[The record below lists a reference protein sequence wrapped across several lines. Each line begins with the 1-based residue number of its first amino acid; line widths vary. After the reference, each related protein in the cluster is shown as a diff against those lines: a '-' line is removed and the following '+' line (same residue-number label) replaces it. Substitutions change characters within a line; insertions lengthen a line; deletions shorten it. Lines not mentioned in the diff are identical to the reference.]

1 MAFNSLS
8 ILSRTITHLE
18 SKIDLLSQLLQLPF
32 DMKPYFFHQI
42 LVTLIFSVTVLLSLL
57 LGVAHGADPSEVPAE
72 PSAILD
78 QNLNAEER
86 EDLLARLSDE
96 QVRSIVWQLIRA
108 EKEQQSPAD
117 SAVQELATITNR
129 FRAGLLKE
137 LKQTPNIARIP
148 SVMAT
153 AMVPPGRNKGDIWL
167 VVAYLGGILLAGW
180 AAQHLFKRLS
190 VRIPETLAMVGGNNF
205 PQRLG
210 RRLLLLIYDLFIPV
224 VFVLGA
230 YIAFLLVYGGHAPN
244 RLLMMGL
251 LAGILLAWLLKQLVN
266 LIFSPHRSNSRLTP
280 LNDADSQLLS
290 SRVSWI
296 FIGGSFLYFF
306 QNYLG
311 AISSPFEGP
320 ALVQSVSLVG
330 GITLIAI
337 IIAVMWLIRR
347 PVSIMLLA
355 GRPPGR
361 VRKLLTAI
369 WPIIGTTIVL
379 LLFVFALFSAIGL
392 EEKGVLTSV
401 LKTLLLLLMVLPLI
415 LGAMG
420 PLIRE
425 WGVSDSELENLQPSQ
440 RGARGGIVQAARA
453 VVLLLA
459 LMALGQIWHIDIV
472 ELTASRL
479 GERVAGMGAQILV
492 TVAIAY
498 ILWAATKRW
507 ISSGQVDEAEEGD
520 AHASSD
526 PGGQGLSRAATVLP
540 LLRGFLFVTIFV
552 VAVMAILASLG
563 INIGPLI
570 AAASVIGLA
579 IGFGAQTLVADII
592 SGVFFLI
599 DDAFRKGEYIDV
611 AGNTGTVEQISIRS
625 MQLRHHNGPVHTIPY
640 STISTLTNFSRDW
653 VIMKFELRVHFEQD
667 VEKVRKLIKKVGKEL
682 LDDPEHGPQFLDG
695 LKSQGVNRMDDS
707 AFVIRCKFSAKP
719 GNQWALRRVAY
730 AKIQE
735 AFADAGIQFAPKR
748 VVVEAVTSKL
758 AVAGAAVE
766 ASESENNAN
775 EQDSR

>member
-1 MAFNSLS
+1 MK
-8 ILSRTITHLE
+8 TH
-18 SKIDLLSQLLQLPF
+18 F
-32 DMKPYFFHQI
+32 YHQVS
-42 LVTLIFSVTVLLSLL
+42 VTLVISATVLLSLL
-57 LGVAHGADPSEVPAE
+57 LGVAHAAATSEIPP

-78 QNLNAEER
+78 QNLSTEER

-96 QVRSIVWQLIRA
+96 QVRSIVWQLIRT
-108 EKEQQSPAD
+108 EKEQQTPAD
-117 SAVQELATITNR
+117 SAIQELTIITNR
-129 FRAGLLKE
+129 FRVGLLKE
-137 LKQTPNIARIP
+137 LKETPNIARIP

-153 AMVPPGRNKGDIWL
+153 AMVPPGRDKGDIWL
-167 VVAYLGGILLAGW
+167 VFAYLGGILLVGW
-180 AAQHLFKRLS
+180 AAQYLFKRLS
-190 VRIPETLAMVGGNNF
+190 ARIPETLAMVGGNNF

-210 RRLLLLIYDLFIPV
+210 RRLLLLIYDLFIPI
-224 VFVLGA
+224 VFVFSA

-251 LAGILLAWLLKQLVN
+251 LAAILLAWLLNQLVN
-266 LIFSPHRSNSRLTP
+266 FIFSPHRSSSRLTS

-320 ALVQSVSLVG
+320 ELVQSVSLVG
-330 GITLIAI
+330 GIILIGM

-355 GRPPGR
+355 GRPPGG

-392 EEKGVLTSV
+392 EEKGALTSV

-425 WGVSDSELENLQPSQ
+425 WGVSDSDLENLQTSR

-459 LMALGQIWHIDIV
+459 LMALGQIWHIDIM

-507 ISSGQVDEAEEGD
+507 ISSGQVDETADETEEGD
-520 AHASSD
+520 AHAGSD

-611 AGNTGTVEQISIRS
+611 GGSTGTVEQISIRS
-625 MQLRHHNGPVHTIPY
+625 MQLRHHNGPIHTIPY

-667 VEKVRKLIKKVGKEL
+667 VEKVRKLIKKVGQEL
-682 LDDPEHGPQFLDG
+682 LEDPEHGPQFLDG

-748 VVVEAVTSKL
+748 VVVETVTSKL

-766 ASESENNAN
+766 ALDSEDNAN
-775 EQDSR
+775 EQDRG

>member
-1 MAFNSLS
+1 
-8 ILSRTITHLE
+8 
-18 SKIDLLSQLLQLPF
+18 
-32 DMKPYFFHQI
+32 
-42 LVTLIFSVTVLLSLL
+42 
-57 LGVAHGADPSEVPAE
+57 
-72 PSAILD
+72 
-78 QNLNAEER
+78 
-86 EDLLARLSDE
+86 
-96 QVRSIVWQLIRA
+96 
-108 EKEQQSPAD
+108 
-117 SAVQELATITNR
+117 
-129 FRAGLLKE
+129 
-137 LKQTPNIARIP
+137 
-148 SVMAT
+148 
-153 AMVPPGRNKGDIWL
+153 
-167 VVAYLGGILLAGW
+167 
-180 AAQHLFKRLS
+180 
-190 VRIPETLAMVGGNNF
+190 
-205 PQRLG
+205 
-210 RRLLLLIYDLFIPV
+210 LLLLIYDLFIPI

-251 LAGILLAWLLKQLVN
+251 LAGILLAWLLNQLVN
-266 LIFSPHRSNSRLTP
+266 FIFSPHRSSSRLTS
-280 LNDADSQLLS
+280 LNDADSQILS

-320 ALVQSVSLVG
+320 ELVQSVSLVG
-330 GITLIAI
+330 GIILIGM

-355 GRPPGR
+355 GRPPGG

-392 EEKGVLTSV
+392 EEKGALISV

-425 WGVSDSELENLQPSQ
+425 WGVSDSELENLQTSR

-459 LMALGQIWHIDIV
+459 LMALGQFWHIDIM

-507 ISSGQVDEAEEGD
+507 ISSGQVDETADETEEGD
-520 AHASSD
+520 AHAGSD
-526 PGGQGLSRAATVLP
+526 HGGQGLSRAATVLP

-611 AGNTGTVEQISIRS
+611 GGSTGTVEQISIRS
-625 MQLRHHNGPVHTIPY
+625 MQLRHHNGPIHTIPY

-667 VEKVRKLIKKVGKEL
+667 VEKVRKLIKKVGQEL
-682 LDDPEHGPQFLDG
+682 LEDPEHGPQFLDG

-748 VVVEAVTSKL
+748 VLVEAVTSKL
-758 AVAGAAVE
+758 AATGAAAVE
-766 ASESENNAN
+766 ALDSEDNAN
-775 EQDSR
+775 EQDRG

>member
-1 MAFNSLS
+1 
-8 ILSRTITHLE
+8 
-18 SKIDLLSQLLQLPF
+18 
-32 DMKPYFFHQI
+32 MKPYFFHQI

-78 QNLNAEER
+78 QNLSTEER

-96 QVRSIVWQLIRA
+96 QVRSIVWQLIRT
-108 EKEQQSPAD
+108 EKEQQTPAD
-117 SAVQELATITNR
+117 SAVQELTIITNR
-129 FRAGLLKE
+129 FRVGLLKE

-148 SVMAT
+148 SVVAT
-153 AMVPPGRNKGDIWL
+153 AMVPPGRDKKDIWL
-167 VVAYLGGILLAGW
+167 VFAYLGGILLVGW

-190 VRIPETLAMVGGNNF
+190 ARIPETLAMVGGNNF

-210 RRLLLLIYDLFIPV
+210 RRLLLLIYDLFIPI

-251 LAGILLAWLLKQLVN
+251 LAGILLAWLLNQLVN
-266 LIFSPHRSNSRLTP
+266 FIFSPHRSSSRLTS

-320 ALVQSVSLVG
+320 ELVQSVSLVG
-330 GITLIAI
+330 GIILIGM

-355 GRPPGR
+355 GRPPGG

-392 EEKGVLTSV
+392 EEKGALISV

-425 WGVSDSELENLQPSQ
+425 WGVSDSELENLQTSR

-507 ISSGQVDEAEEGD
+507 ISSGQVDETADEAEEGD
-520 AHASSD
+520 AHAGSD

-611 AGNTGTVEQISIRS
+611 GGSTGTVEQISIRS
-625 MQLRHHNGPVHTIPY
+625 MQLRHHNGPIHTIPY

-735 AFADAGIQFAPKR
+735 AFAGAGIQFAPKR

-766 ASESENNAN
+766 ALDSEDNAN
-775 EQDSR
+775 EQDRG

>member
-1 MAFNSLS
+1 MK
-8 ILSRTITHLE
+8 TH
-18 SKIDLLSQLLQLPF
+18 
-32 DMKPYFFHQI
+32 FFHQI
-42 LVTLIFSVTVLLSLL
+42 SAMLVISATVLLSLL
-57 LGVAHGADPSEVPAE
+57 LGVAHAAGTSEIPP

-78 QNLNAEER
+78 QNLSTEER

-96 QVRSIVWQLIRA
+96 QVRSIVWQLIRT
-108 EKEQQSPAD
+108 EKEQQTPAD
-117 SAVQELATITNR
+117 SAVQELTIITNR
-129 FRAGLLKE
+129 FRVGLLKE

-153 AMVPPGRNKGDIWL
+153 AMVPPGRDKKDIWL
-167 VVAYLGGILLAGW
+167 VFAYLGGILLVGW

-190 VRIPETLAMVGGNNF
+190 ARIPETLAMVGGNNF

-210 RRLLLLIYDLFIPV
+210 RRLLLLIYDLFIPI

-251 LAGILLAWLLKQLVN
+251 LAGILLAWLLNQLVN
-266 LIFSPHRSNSRLTP
+266 FIFSPHRSSSRLTS
-280 LNDADSQLLS
+280 LNDADSQILS

-320 ALVQSVSLVG
+320 ELVQSVSLVG
-330 GITLIAI
+330 GIILIGM

-355 GRPPGR
+355 GRPPGG

-392 EEKGVLTSV
+392 EEKGALISV

-425 WGVSDSELENLQPSQ
+425 WGVSDSELENLQTSR

-459 LMALGQIWHIDIV
+459 LMALGQIWHIDIM

-507 ISSGQVDEAEEGD
+507 ISSGQVDETADETEEGD
-520 AHASSD
+520 AHAGSD

-611 AGNTGTVEQISIRS
+611 GGSTGTVEQISIRS
-625 MQLRHHNGPVHTIPY
+625 MQLRHHNGPIHTIPY

-766 ASESENNAN
+766 ALDSEDNAN
-775 EQDSR
+775 EQDRG

>member
-1 MAFNSLS
+1 
-8 ILSRTITHLE
+8 
-18 SKIDLLSQLLQLPF
+18 
-32 DMKPYFFHQI
+32 MKPYFLHQ
-42 LVTLIFSVTVLLSLL
+42 TLITQIISATVLLTLL
-57 LGVAHGADPSEVPAE
+57 LGVVHAADTNEIPP

-78 QNLNAEER
+78 QNLSAAER
-86 EDLLARLSDE
+86 GDLLARLTDE
-96 QVRSIVWQLIRA
+96 QVRSIVWKLIRT
-108 EKEQQSPAD
+108 EKEQQTPTD

-129 FRAGLLKE
+129 FRVGLLKE
-137 LKQTPNIARIP
+137 LKQTPNIARVP

-153 AMVPPGRNKGDIWL
+153 AMVPPGRDKKDIWL
-167 VVAYLGGILLAGW
+167 VFAYLGGILLAGW
-180 AAQHLFKRLS
+180 AAQYLFKRLS
-190 VRIPETLAMVGGNNF
+190 ARIPETLAMVGGNNF

-210 RRLLLLIYDLFIPV
+210 RRLLLLIYDLFIPI
-224 VFVLGA
+224 VFVVGA

-251 LAGILLAWLLKQLVN
+251 LAGILLAWLLNQLVN
-266 LIFSPHRSNSRLTP
+266 FIFSPHRSSSRLTS
-280 LNDADSQLLS
+280 LNDVDSQLLS

-320 ALVQSVSLVG
+320 ALVRSVSLVG
-330 GITLIAI
+330 GMILITT

-347 PVSIMLLA
+347 PVNIMLLA
-355 GRPPGR
+355 GRPPGG

-369 WPIIGTTIVL
+369 WPIIGTTTVL

-425 WGVSDSELENLQPSQ
+425 WGVSDSELENLQTSR
-440 RGARGGIVQAARA
+440 RGARDGIVQAARA

-459 LMALGQIWHIDIV
+459 VMALGQIWHIDIV
-472 ELTASRL
+472 ELTASSL
-479 GERVAGMGAQILV
+479 GEKVAGMGAQILV
-492 TVAIAY
+492 TIAIAY

-507 ISSGQVDEAEEGD
+507 ISSTQVDETADEAEESD
-520 AHASSD
+520 AHAGSD
-526 PGGQGLSRAATVLP
+526 HGGQGLSRAATVLP

-563 INIGPLI
+563 VNIGPLI

-611 AGNTGTVEQISIRS
+611 GGSTGTVEKISIRS
-625 MQLRHHNGPVHTIPY
+625 MQLRHHNGPIHTIPY
-640 STISTLTNFSRDW
+640 STVSTLTNFSRDW

-667 VEKVRKLIKKVGKEL
+667 VEKVRKLVKKVGKEL
-682 LDDPEHGPQFLDG
+682 LEDPEHGPQFLEG

-735 AFADAGIQFAPKR
+735 AFAAAGIQFAPKR
-748 VVVEAVTSKL
+748 VVVETVTSKL

-766 ASESENNAN
+766 ALDSEDNAN
-775 EQDSR
+775 EQDRG

>member
-1 MAFNSLS
+1 MK
-8 ILSRTITHLE
+8 TH
-18 SKIDLLSQLLQLPF
+18 
-32 DMKPYFFHQI
+32 FFHRI
-42 LVTLIFSVTVLLSLL
+42 SVTLVISATVLLSLL
-57 LGVAHGADPSEVPAE
+57 LGVAHAADTSDALPEQ
-72 PSAILD
+72 SAILD
-78 QNLNAEER
+78 QNLSTEER
-86 EDLLARLSDE
+86 EGLLARLSDE
-96 QVRSIVWQLIRA
+96 QVRSIVWQLIRT
-108 EKEQQSPAD
+108 EKEQQTPAD
-117 SAVQELATITNR
+117 SAVQELTTITNR

-153 AMVPPGRNKGDIWL
+153 AMVPPGRDKGDIWL
-167 VVAYLGGILLAGW
+167 VFVYLGGILLVGW
-180 AAQHLFKRLS
+180 AAQYLFKRLS

-244 RLLMMGL
+244 RLLMMGI
-251 LAGILLAWLLKQLVN
+251 LAGVLLAWLLNQLVN
-266 LIFSPHRSNSRLTP
+266 FVFSPHRSSSRLTS

-330 GITLIAI
+330 GIILIAI

-355 GRPPGR
+355 GRPPGG

-425 WGVSDSELENLQPSQ
+425 WGISDSELENLQTS
-440 RGARGGIVQAARA
+440 RRRARSGIVQAARA
-453 VVLLLA
+453 VVLLLG
-459 LMALGQIWHIDIV
+459 LLALGQIWHIDIV

-507 ISSGQVDEAEEGD
+507 ISSGQVDETADEAEESD
-520 AHASSD
+520 AHAGSD

-563 INIGPLI
+563 VNIGPLI

-611 AGNTGTVEQISIRS
+611 GGNTGTVEQISIRS
-625 MQLRHHNGPVHTIPY
+625 MQLRHHNGPIHTIPY

-766 ASESENNAN
+766 ALESEGNAN

>member
-1 MAFNSLS
+1 MRS
-8 ILSRTITHLE
+8 H
-18 SKIDLLSQLLQLPF
+18 
-32 DMKPYFFHQI
+32 YFHKI
-42 LVTLIFSVTVLLSLL
+42 LVTVVISAIVLLSLL
-57 LGVAHGADPSEVPAE
+57 LGVTRAADTSNAPSK

-78 QNLNAEER
+78 QNLSTEER

-96 QVRSIVWQLIRA
+96 QVRSIVWQLIRT
-108 EKEQQSPAD
+108 EKEQQTPTD
-117 SAVQELATITNR
+117 SAVQELTAITDR
-129 FRAGLLKE
+129 FRAGLLSE
-137 LKQTPNIARIP
+137 LKQIPNIARIP

-153 AMVPPGRNKGDIWL
+153 AMVPPGRDKGDIWL
-167 VVAYLGGILLAGW
+167 VLVYLGGILLVGW
-180 AAQHLFKRLS
+180 ASQHLFKRLS
-190 VRIPETLAMVGGNNF
+190 ARIPEALAMVGGNNF

-210 RRLLLLIYDLFIPV
+210 RRLLLLVYDLFIPI

-230 YIAFLLVYGGHAPN
+230 YIAFLLVYGGHEPN
-244 RLLMMGL
+244 RLLMMGI
-251 LAGILLAWLLKQLVN
+251 LAGILFAWLLNQLVN
-266 LIFSPHRSNSRLTP
+266 FVFSPHRSSSRLTP
-280 LNDADSQLLS
+280 LNNADSQLLS

-320 ALVQSVSLVG
+320 ALVKSVSLVG
-330 GITLIAI
+330 GIILIATI
-337 IIAVMWLIRR
+337 ITVMWLIRR
-347 PVSIMLLA
+347 PVSTMLMA
-355 GRPPGR
+355 GRPPGSI
-361 VRKLLTAI
+361 RKLFTAI
-369 WPIIGTTIVL
+369 WPIIGTAIVL

-401 LKTLLLLLMVLPLI
+401 LKTLLLLLMILPLI
-415 LGAMG
+415 LGATA
-420 PLIRE
+420 PFIRE
-425 WGVSDSELENLQPSQ
+425 WGVSEPELENLKTN
-440 RGARGGIVQAARA
+440 RHGTRGGIVQAARA
-453 VVLLLA
+453 VVILLA
-459 LMALGQIWHIDIV
+459 LMALGQIWHIDFV
-472 ELTASRL
+472 ELTASSL
-479 GERVAGMGAQILV
+479 GEKVAGMGAKILV
-492 TVAIAY
+492 TLAIAY
-498 ILWAATKRW
+498 TLWAATKRW
-507 ISSGQVDEAEEGD
+507 LSAGEVDQTADEAEESD
-520 AHASSD
+520 AHAGSD

-552 VAVMAILASLG
+552 VAVMAMLASLG

-579 IGFGAQTLVADII
+579 VGFGAQTLVADII

-611 AGNTGTVEQISIRS
+611 GGNTGTVEQISVRS

-682 LDDPEHGPQFLDG
+682 MDDPEHGPQFLDG

-758 AVAGAAVE
+758 AVAGAAVAVE
-766 ASESENNAN
+766 ASDSEDNAN
-775 EQDSR
+775 EQDRG

>member
-1 MAFNSLS
+1 MK
-8 ILSRTITHLE
+8 TH
-18 SKIDLLSQLLQLPF
+18 
-32 DMKPYFFHQI
+32 FFHRI
-42 LVTLIFSVTVLLSLL
+42 SVTLVISATVLLSLL
-57 LGVAHGADPSEVPAE
+57 LGVAHAADTSDALPEQ
-72 PSAILD
+72 SAILD
-78 QNLNAEER
+78 QNLSTEER
-86 EDLLARLSDE
+86 EGLLARLSDE
-96 QVRSIVWQLIRA
+96 QVRSIVWQLIRT
-108 EKEQQSPAD
+108 EKEQQTPAD
-117 SAVQELATITNR
+117 SAVQELTTITNR

-153 AMVPPGRNKGDIWL
+153 AMVPPGRDKGDIWL
-167 VVAYLGGILLAGW
+167 VFVYLGGILLVGW
-180 AAQHLFKRLS
+180 AAQYLFKRLS

-244 RLLMMGL
+244 RLLMMGI
-251 LAGILLAWLLKQLVN
+251 LAGVLLAWLLNQLVN
-266 LIFSPHRSNSRLTP
+266 FVFSPHRSSSRLTS

-330 GITLIAI
+330 GIILIAI

-355 GRPPGR
+355 GRPPGG

-425 WGVSDSELENLQPSQ
+425 WGISDSELENLQTS
-440 RGARGGIVQAARA
+440 RRRARSGIVQAARA
-453 VVLLLA
+453 VVLLLG
-459 LMALGQIWHIDIV
+459 LLALGQIWHIDIV

-507 ISSGQVDEAEEGD
+507 ISSGQVDETADEAEESD
-520 AHASSD
+520 AHAGSD

-563 INIGPLI
+563 VNIGPLI

-579 IGFGAQTLVADII
+579 IGFGAQSLVADII

-611 AGNTGTVEQISIRS
+611 GGNTGTVEQISIRS
-625 MQLRHHNGPVHTIPY
+625 MQLRHHNGPIHTIPY

-766 ASESENNAN
+766 ALESEGNAN

>member
-1 MAFNSLS
+1 MRS
-8 ILSRTITHLE
+8 H
-18 SKIDLLSQLLQLPF
+18 
-32 DMKPYFFHQI
+32 YFHKI
-42 LVTLIFSVTVLLSLL
+42 LVTVVISAIVLLSLL
-57 LGVAHGADPSEVPAE
+57 LGVTRAADTSNAPSK

-78 QNLNAEER
+78 QNLSTEER

-96 QVRSIVWQLIRA
+96 QVRSIVWQLIRT
-108 EKEQQSPAD
+108 EKEQQTPTD
-117 SAVQELATITNR
+117 SAVQELTAITDR
-129 FRAGLLKE
+129 FRAGLLSE
-137 LKQTPNIARIP
+137 LKQIPNIARIP

-153 AMVPPGRNKGDIWL
+153 AMVPPGRDKGDIWL
-167 VVAYLGGILLAGW
+167 VLVYLGGILLVGW

-190 VRIPETLAMVGGNNF
+190 ARIPETLAMVGGNNF

-210 RRLLLLIYDLFIPV
+210 RRLLLLVYDLFIPI

-230 YIAFLLVYGGHAPN
+230 YIAFLLVYGGHEPN
-244 RLLMMGL
+244 RLLMMGI
-251 LAGILLAWLLKQLVN
+251 LAGILFAWLLNQLVN
-266 LIFSPHRSNSRLTP
+266 FVFSPHRSSSRLTP
-280 LNDADSQLLS
+280 LNNADSQLLS

-320 ALVQSVSLVG
+320 ALVKSVSLVG
-330 GITLIAI
+330 GIILIATI
-337 IIAVMWLIRR
+337 ITVMWLIRR
-347 PVSIMLLA
+347 PVSTMLMA
-355 GRPPGR
+355 GRPPGSI
-361 VRKLLTAI
+361 RKLFTAI
-369 WPIIGTTIVL
+369 WPIIGTAIVL

-401 LKTLLLLLMVLPLI
+401 LKTLLLVLMVLPLI
-415 LGAMG
+415 LGATG

-425 WGVSDSELENLQPSQ
+425 WGISEPEPESQ
-440 RGARGGIVQAARA
+440 KTSRRGARGGIVQAARA
-453 VVLLLA
+453 VVILLA
-459 LMALGQIWHIDIV
+459 LMALGQIWHIDFV

-479 GERVAGMGAQILV
+479 GEKVAGMGAQILV
-492 TVAIAY
+492 TLGVAY

-507 ISSGQVDEAEEGD
+507 LSAGEVDETADEAEAG
-520 AHASSD
+520 SD

-552 VAVMAILASLG
+552 VAVMAVLASLG

-611 AGNTGTVEQISIRS
+611 GGNTGTVEQISVRS
-625 MQLRHHNGPVHTIPY
+625 MQLRHHNGPIHTIPY

-653 VIMKFELRVHFEQD
+653 VIMKFELRVSFEQN

-682 LDDPEHGPQFLDG
+682 LEDPEHGPQFLDG

-707 AFVIRCKFSAKP
+707 AFVIRCKFSTKP

-748 VVVEAVTSKL
+748 VVVETVSSKL
-758 AVAGAAVE
+758 AATGAAAV
-766 ASESENNAN
+766 ALESGNNIP
-775 EQDSR
+775 EQDRG

>member
-1 MAFNSLS
+1 
-8 ILSRTITHLE
+8 
-18 SKIDLLSQLLQLPF
+18 
-32 DMKPYFFHQI
+32 
-42 LVTLIFSVTVLLSLL
+42 
-57 LGVAHGADPSEVPAE
+57 
-72 PSAILD
+72 
-78 QNLNAEER
+78 
-86 EDLLARLSDE
+86 
-96 QVRSIVWQLIRA
+96 
-108 EKEQQSPAD
+108 
-117 SAVQELATITNR
+117 
-129 FRAGLLKE
+129 
-137 LKQTPNIARIP
+137 
-148 SVMAT
+148 
-153 AMVPPGRNKGDIWL
+153 
-167 VVAYLGGILLAGW
+167 
-180 AAQHLFKRLS
+180 
-190 VRIPETLAMVGGNNF
+190 
-205 PQRLG
+205 
-210 RRLLLLIYDLFIPV
+210 
-224 VFVLGA
+224 
-230 YIAFLLVYGGHAPN
+230 
-244 RLLMMGL
+244 
-251 LAGILLAWLLKQLVN
+251 
-266 LIFSPHRSNSRLTP
+266 
-280 LNDADSQLLS
+280 
-290 SRVSWI
+290 
-296 FIGGSFLYFF
+296 
-306 QNYLG
+306 
-311 AISSPFEGP
+311 
-320 ALVQSVSLVG
+320 
-330 GITLIAI
+330 
-337 IIAVMWLIRR
+337 
-347 PVSIMLLA
+347 
-355 GRPPGR
+355 
-361 VRKLLTAI
+361 
-369 WPIIGTTIVL
+369 VL

-392 EEKGVLTSV
+392 EEKGALTSV

-425 WGVSDSELENLQPSQ
+425 WGVSDSDLENLQTSR

-459 LMALGQIWHIDIV
+459 LMALGQIWHIDIM

-507 ISSGQVDEAEEGD
+507 ISSGQVDETADEAEESD
-520 AHASSD
+520 AHAGSD

-540 LLRGFLFVTIFV
+540 LLRGFLFVTICV

-611 AGNTGTVEQISIRS
+611 GGSTGTVEQISIRS
-625 MQLRHHNGPVHTIPY
+625 MQLRHHNGPIHTIPY

-667 VEKVRKLIKKVGKEL
+667 VEKVRKLIKKVGQEL
-682 LDDPEHGPQFLDG
+682 LEDPEHGPQFLDG

-748 VVVEAVTSKL
+748 VVVETVTSKL

-766 ASESENNAN
+766 ALDSEDNAN
-775 EQDSR
+775 EQDRG

>member
-1 MAFNSLS
+1 
-8 ILSRTITHLE
+8 
-18 SKIDLLSQLLQLPF
+18 
-32 DMKPYFFHQI
+32 MKPYFSLEI
-42 LVTLIFSVTVLLSLL
+42 SGMLVISATVLLSLL
-57 LGVAHGADPSEVPAE
+57 LGAAHAADTSEIPP

-78 QNLNAEER
+78 QNLSTEER

-96 QVRSIVWQLIRA
+96 QVRSIVWQLIRT
-108 EKEQQSPAD
+108 EKEQQTPTD
-117 SAVQELATITNR
+117 SAVQELTAITNR
-129 FRAGLLKE
+129 FRVGLLKE

-148 SVMAT
+148 SVIAT
-153 AMVPPGRNKGDIWL
+153 AMVPPGRDKKDIWL
-167 VVAYLGGILLAGW
+167 VFAYLGGILLVGW

-190 VRIPETLAMVGGNNF
+190 ARIPETLAMVGGNNF

-230 YIAFLLVYGGHAPN
+230 YIAFLLVYGGHEPN

-251 LAGILLAWLLKQLVN
+251 LAAILLAWLLNQLVN
-266 LIFSPHRSNSRLTP
+266 FIFSPHRSSSRLTS
-280 LNDADSQLLS
+280 LNDVDSQLLS

-306 QNYLG
+306 QDYLG
-311 AISSPFEGP
+311 DISSPFEGP

-330 GITLIAI
+330 GMTLIGM

-347 PVSIMLLA
+347 PVSLMLLA
-355 GRPPGR
+355 GRPPGG

-369 WPIIGTTIVL
+369 WPIIGTTTVL

-392 EEKGVLTSV
+392 EEKGALTSV

-425 WGVSDSELENLQPSQ
+425 WGVSDSELENLQTSR
-440 RGARGGIVQAARA
+440 RGARDGIVQAARA

-459 LMALGQIWHIDIV
+459 LIALGQIWHIDIV
-472 ELTASRL
+472 KLTASSL

-507 ISSGQVDEAEEGD
+507 ISSGQVDETADDAEEGD
-520 AHASSD
+520 AHAGSD

-540 LLRGFLFVTIFV
+540 LLRGFLFVTICV

-563 INIGPLI
+563 VNIGPLI

-611 AGNTGTVEQISIRS
+611 GGSTGTVEQISIRS

-682 LDDPEHGPQFLDG
+682 LNDPEHGPQFLDG

-766 ASESENNAN
+766 ALDSEDNAN
-775 EQDSR
+775 EQDRG

>member
-1 MAFNSLS
+1 M
-8 ILSRTITHLE
+8 
-18 SKIDLLSQLLQLPF
+18 
-32 DMKPYFFHQI
+32 
-42 LVTLIFSVTVLLSLL
+42 LVISATVLLSLL
-57 LGVAHGADPSEVPAE
+57 LGVAHAADTSEIPP

-78 QNLNAEER
+78 QNLSTEER

-96 QVRSIVWQLIRA
+96 QVRSIVWQLIRT
-108 EKEQQSPAD
+108 EKEQQSPTS
-117 SAVQELATITNR
+117 SAVQEMTIITNR
-129 FRAGLLKE
+129 FRVGLLKE

-148 SVMAT
+148 SVIAT
-153 AMVPPGRNKGDIWL
+153 AMVPPGRDKKDIWL
-167 VVAYLGGILLAGW
+167 VFAYLGGILLVGW
-180 AAQHLFKRLS
+180 TAQHLFKRLS
-190 VRIPETLAMVGGNNF
+190 ARIPETLVMVGGNNF

-210 RRLLLLIYDLFIPV
+210 RRLLLLIYDLFIPI

-251 LAGILLAWLLKQLVN
+251 LAGILLAWLLNQLVN
-266 LIFSPHRSNSRLTP
+266 FIFSPHRSSSRLTS

-330 GITLIAI
+330 GIILIGI

-355 GRPPGR
+355 GRPPGG
-361 VRKLLTAI
+361 VRKLLTVI

-392 EEKGVLTSV
+392 EEKGALTSV

-425 WGVSDSELENLQPSQ
+425 WGVSDSELENLQTSR

-459 LMALGQIWHIDIV
+459 LMALGQIWHIDIM
-472 ELTASRL
+472 ELTASSL

-507 ISSGQVDEAEEGD
+507 ISSGQVDETADEAEEGD
-520 AHASSD
+520 SHAGSD

-540 LLRGFLFVTIFV
+540 LLRGFLFVTICV
-552 VAVMAILASLG
+552 VAVMAVLASLG

-611 AGNTGTVEQISIRS
+611 GGNTGTVEQISIRS

-758 AVAGAAVE
+758 TVAGAAVE
-766 ASESENNAN
+766 ALDSEGNAN
-775 EQDSR
+775 EQDRG

>member
-1 MAFNSLS
+1 
-8 ILSRTITHLE
+8 
-18 SKIDLLSQLLQLPF
+18 
-32 DMKPYFFHQI
+32 MKPYFFHQI

-78 QNLNAEER
+78 QNLSTEER

-96 QVRSIVWQLIRA
+96 QVRSIVWQLIRT
-108 EKEQQSPAD
+108 EKEQQTPAD
-117 SAVQELATITNR
+117 SAVQELTIITNR
-129 FRAGLLKE
+129 FRVGLLKE

-153 AMVPPGRNKGDIWL
+153 AMVPPGRDKKDIWL
-167 VVAYLGGILLAGW
+167 VFAYLGGILLVGW

-190 VRIPETLAMVGGNNF
+190 ARIPETLAMVGGNNF

-210 RRLLLLIYDLFIPV
+210 RRLLLLIYDLFIPI

-251 LAGILLAWLLKQLVN
+251 LAGILLAWLLNQLVN
-266 LIFSPHRSNSRLTP
+266 FIFSPHRSSSRLTS
-280 LNDADSQLLS
+280 LNDADSQILS

-320 ALVQSVSLVG
+320 ELVQSVSLVG
-330 GITLIAI
+330 GIILIGM

-355 GRPPGR
+355 GRPPGG

-392 EEKGVLTSV
+392 EEKGALISV

-425 WGVSDSELENLQPSQ
+425 WGVSDSELENLQTSR

-459 LMALGQIWHIDIV
+459 LMALGQIWHIDIM

-507 ISSGQVDEAEEGD
+507 ISSGQVDETADEAEEGD
-520 AHASSD
+520 AHAGSD

-611 AGNTGTVEQISIRS
+611 GGSTGTVEQISIRS
-625 MQLRHHNGPVHTIPY
+625 MQLRHHNGPIHTIPY

-735 AFADAGIQFAPKR
+735 AFAGAGIQFAPKR

-766 ASESENNAN
+766 ALDSEDNAN
-775 EQDSR
+775 EQDRG